1 VLLIQIEA
9 GKGEC
14 ISCWTDHFKAL
25 DLEFAKNFPESALT
39 SEASCDTASAGGTP
53 SVSVVVKEFRLSLK

>member
-1 VLLIQIEA
+1 MLLIQIEA